1 MGEGKIHIRRG
12 PELEQLRE
20 AGRTAAE
27 ILKLTASAVVPG
39 ATTLE
44 VEELAVS
51 LMRERNCR
59 SAFHR
64 YRKFPGHICIS
75 INEEVV
81 HGIASASRTIQP
93 GDIVKIDVGIVR
105 NGWVG
110 DNAMTVP
117 VGEVAAR
124 TLHLLW
130 ATEEALQVGVQYAR
144 EGKRLGDL
152 CAAIERTVKGNRYSV
167 VEEFVGHG
175 VGRRLHEPPQ
185 IPNHGTP
192 GQGPRLRAGM
202 VLAIEPMVN
211 LGTKRV
217 QILADNWTVKT
228 LDGQPSA
235 HFEHMVLVTKG
246 DPEILTPRERLFTV
260 EPQTADPAAGV
271 ATAG

>member
-12 PELEQLRE
+12 PELEQIRE

-27 ILKLTASAVVPG
+27 ILRLTAETVVAG
-39 ATTLE
+39 ATTQD
-44 VEELAVS
+44 VEDAAVAF
-51 LMRERNCR
+51 MRDRNCR

-75 INEEVV
+75 INDEVV
-81 HGIASASRTIQP
+81 HGIASSSRTIQD
-93 GDIVKIDVGIVR
+93 GDIVKIDIGIVR

-110 DNAMTVP
+110 DNAMTIP

-124 TLHLLW
+124 TRHLLW
-130 ATEEALQVGVQYAR
+130 ATEEALQVGIQYAR

-152 CAAIERTVKGNRYSV
+152 CAAIERTVKANRYAV

-175 VGRRLHEPPQ
+175 VGRKLHEPPQ

-217 QILADNWTVKT
+217 QILGDNWTVKT

-235 HFEHMVLVTKG
+235 HFEHTVLVTKG
-246 DPEILTPRERLFTV
+246 EPEILTPRERLLGV
-260 EPQTADPAAGV
+260 EPRIGETTGAVAAG
-271 ATAG
+271 